1 MPRKYK
7 SIKNAQRHMRSA
19 LIAYTDA
26 FEDETGDVLRKQFL
40 SGLNKK
46 LDRKRGFL

>member
-1 MPRKYK
+1 MINPRKYT

-26 FEDETGDVLRKQFL
+26 SEDETGDGCYVN
-40 SGLNKK
+40 SS
-46 LDRKRGFL
+46 